1 LIDITRG
8 PHNVF
13 PALTVVAL
21 LDWRSGGENGWDTT
35 HKRWRPL
42 VFQHHES
49 APAAGT
55 GAIQVSNKI
64 WVSMFRG
71 DRVGIFPAK

>member
-1 LIDITRG
+1 MVGIQRISAGVRWCSSITS
-8 PHNVF
+8 
-13 PALTVVAL
+13 L
-21 LDWRSGGENGWDTT
+21 LR
-35 HKRWRPL
+35 
-42 VFQHHES
+42 
-49 APAAGT
+49 AAGT